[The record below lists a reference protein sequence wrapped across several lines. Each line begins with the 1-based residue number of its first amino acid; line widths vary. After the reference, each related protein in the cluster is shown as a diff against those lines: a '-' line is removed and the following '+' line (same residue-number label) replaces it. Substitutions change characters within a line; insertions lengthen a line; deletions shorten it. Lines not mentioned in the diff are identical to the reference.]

1 VVVRPTRTT
10 VGTTTKMR
18 DAHEEFVDDRIEVPM
33 NHGTTPS
40 GLERVPGEAGP
51 AGEEAD
57 PDRIERTV
65 TR

>member
-1 VVVRPTRTT
+1 